1 MSLTLTLSGRS
12 NALTANYFPP
22 IDLSDG
28 EYELGLTTFETYNTI
43 PNVTST
49 NNKFYYGEKDEEI
62 TIPEGSYEI
71 KDIAV
76 YLKRAMLLKVQKVDE
91 KDTREDLLSLAQN
104 NNTMRTEIKCA
115 YWINFDK
122 PNTIGSLLGF
132 TSRLLKP
139 NKWHES
145 TSLIN
150 ITNVNIIRIECS
162 ITAGAYANDKSVH
175 TIHEFSPNVPPG
187 YKISETPAQIIY
199 LPVIVRSV
207 TDITLRVV
215 DQRGRLIDFR
225 GEEITVRLHLR
236 RR

>member
-12 NALTANYFPP
+12 NVLAAEFFPP

-43 PNVTST
+43 PNVTSA
-49 NNKFYYGEKDEEI
+49 NNKFYYGEDDEEI

-71 KDIAV
+71 DAIAA
-76 YLKRAMLLKVQKVDE
+76 YLKRAMSKKVGDERDVVLLMY
-91 KDTREDLLSLAQN
+91 QN
-104 NNTMRTEIKCA
+104 NNTMRTEMKCA

-122 PNTIGSLLGF
+122 PNTIGSTLGF
-132 TSRLLKP
+132 TPRLFKP
-139 NKWHES
+139 DKWYES
-145 TSLIN
+145 TSQIN
-150 ITNVNIIRIECS
+150 VTNVNIVRVECS
-162 ITAGAYANDKSVH
+162 ITTGAYANGKSVH

-187 YKISETPAQIIY
+187 YKISETPTQIIY

-215 DQRGRLIDFR
+215 DQHGRLIDFR
-225 GEEITVRLHLR
+225 GEEITVRLHVR

>member
-1 MSLTLTLSGRS
+1 MSLTLTLSGKS
-12 NALTANYFPP
+12 NALAVDYFPP

-43 PNVTST
+43 PNVTSA
-49 NNKFYYGEKDEEI
+49 NNKFYFGDNDEEI

-71 KDIAV
+71 NNITA
-76 YLKRAMLLKVQKVDE
+76 YLKRAMSQKLGKNDE
-91 KDTREDLLSLAQN
+91 KNDLLSLTQN

-115 YWINFDK
+115 YSINFAK

-139 NKWHES
+139 NRWYES

-162 ITAGAYANDKSVH
+162 ITAGAYANNKSVH

-187 YKISETPAQIIY
+187 YKISETPTQINY

-215 DQRGRLIDFR
+215 NQKGRPIDFR